1 MFNHALTTVKQN
13 KEKQSDQFFSLLDTA
28 REGDA
33 FLFNELYGT
42 FLENALERG
51 EQVKENFVGVF
62 SYILPSKSP
71 LSDDAING
79 ILGIVPYQKFLCT
92 CDHLLRMYPVTL
104 SRYAVHRFMIIL
116 RRVKENY
123 GTLTTEYISPQNA

>member
-1 MFNHALTTVKQN
+1 MRYNEKVK
-13 KEKQSDQFFSLLDTA
+13 
-28 REGDA
+28 
-33 FLFNELYGT
+33 GT
-42 FLENALERG
+42 L
-51 EQVKENFVGVF
+51 VGVF
-62 SYILPSKSP
+62 SFILFGESP

-116 RRVKENY
+116 RRVKENH